1 MNIADAEQLIQRYAT
16 SYYSEP
22 GGACS
27 AAEVRQAKE
36 ELRAAGALL
45 SAMEENIAEAKLN
58 YDAVRSRYLRALRD
72 GLFDADM
79 LETMNGKSTR
89 KTHEAWRDAMEVQN
103 GDKVRAISELRHW
116 REYWTW
122 AKRVGSVKP
131 MSFQE
136 LVASKSIP
144 AEDNRL
150 PPGDRE

>member
-16 SYYSEP
+16 SFYAEP

-45 SAMEENIAEAKLN
+45 SAMEENIAEAKVN
-58 YDAVRSRYLRALRD
+58 YDLVRRRYLAAQQD
-72 GLFDADM
+72 GLFDLDSM
-79 LETMNGKSTR
+79 QTLNTKRTK
-89 KTHEAWRDAMEVQN
+89 KTFDAWAAAMETQE
-103 GDKVRAISELRHW
+103 GDKVRAIDEVRHW